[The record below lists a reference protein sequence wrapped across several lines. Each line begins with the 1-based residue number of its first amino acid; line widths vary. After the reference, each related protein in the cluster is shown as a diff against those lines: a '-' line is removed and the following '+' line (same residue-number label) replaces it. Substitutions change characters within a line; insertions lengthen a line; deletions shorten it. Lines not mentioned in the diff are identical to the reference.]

1 MKNIFGFMVAITA
14 LQFAVPAF
22 SASTD
27 PKATYIATTEKAES
41 DYKLAHARCDRMTG
55 IGQNLCIAR
64 AKAAQTQAESTATAV
79 YKDTPEARAVARI
92 DIADANFEV
101 EKAKCESQYDKPR
114 DVDLCVKKPEATMA
128 AEKKNAIADKKIAE
142 AKSSANDDKQTANY
156 IVAIKKCDALNGDQ
170 KDDCVT
176 SVKKQ
181 FGK

>member
-1 MKNIFGFMVAITA
+1 VAITA
-14 LQFAVPAF
+14 LQFVVPAF

-27 PKATYIATTEKAES
+27 PKTTYIATTEKAES

-55 IGQNLCIAR
+55 AAEHLCVAR
-64 AKAAQTQAESTATAV
+64 AKAAQTQTESNATAV
-79 YKDTPEARAVARI
+79 YKDTPQARATARI

-101 EKAKCESQYDKPR
+101 EKAKCESQYSKPS
-114 DVDLCVKKPEATMA
+114 DVEVCVKKPEASMV
-128 AEKKNAIADKKIAE
+128 AEKANAAKNKKIVE
-142 AKSSANDDKQTANY
+142 ANSSANDDQQNANY

-176 SVKKQ
+176 SAKKL